1 MTLDQIKRVANLAD
15 DSEFATDVARLAR
28 GVLRRYDRKFIKDAI
43 GKLFQDVPE
52 EDGEPMFVS
61 LTRDEAFV
69 LATLAWFGRH
79 EAAVRFVFN
88 ETGEMPGEKG
98 KSL

>member
-1 MTLDQIKRVANLAD
+1 MTIDQIKRVANLAD
-15 DSEFATDVARLAR
+15 DSEFATDVARLAC

-52 EDGEPMFVS
+52 DGGPVFVT

-69 LATLAWFGRH
+69 LSTLACFGRH
-79 EAAVRFVFN
+79 EAAVLHVFN

-98 KSL
+98 KSA